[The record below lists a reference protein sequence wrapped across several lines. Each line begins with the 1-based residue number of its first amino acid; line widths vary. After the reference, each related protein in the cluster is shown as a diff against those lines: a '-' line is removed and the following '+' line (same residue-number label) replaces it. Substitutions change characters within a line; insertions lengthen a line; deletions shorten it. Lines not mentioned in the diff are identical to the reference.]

1 MKTQYEKDVEELTLI
16 FEQAFNEL
24 GTVQFT
30 EDGMDIFYNKL
41 VEISATN
48 DSAILKEVLEDW

>member
-1 MKTQYEKDVEELTLI
+1 MKTQYDKDVEELRII

-24 GTVQFT
+24 GIVQFT
-30 EDGMDIFYNKL
+30 EDGIDSFYNKL

-48 DSAILKEVLEDW
+48 DSAILKKVLEG

>member
-1 MKTQYEKDVEELTLI
+1 MKTQYEKDIEEMTII

-30 EDGMDIFYNKL
+30 EDGIDRLYNKL
-41 VEISATN
+41 LEISATN
-48 DSAILKEVLEDW
+48 DNAILKEVLEDW